1 MHGFFAASPPRPAP
15 IAPDGVA
22 LAPLCRQDRPDALV
36 AIGPEAAQAAAQEC
50 PVPLLVVRV
59 SRQQVAPW
67 LAEGNPGSRS
77 AIYLEAKPS
86 LNLRLVR
93 ALLPAARTVGVL
105 VPTPAPGWLAPLRTE
120 AHRWDFTLDEIPV
133 TDDLGAVRALRPRL
147 PGLDAVLLP
156 PETTVINE
164 WSLKPLLLMT
174 IRQGVPTFGGLT
186 ARYVDAGVL
195 AAVVADEE
203 RLPEQMQTVVA
214 ELARGRAPAP
224 VYPAAVR
231 VAVNPT
237 VAQTLGVPAEAVA
250 RARALFFET
259 VSMRPFS
266 RGPCRLSIHRQILAI
281 ALAPALIV
289 TGLLLFV
296 VYQGNLE
303 HNRRLLDQHGQ
314 VLAAQLAGALEYS
327 LATGAL
333 EQLPAIIDATVQPAT
348 AILGTPVRGVIVT
361 DAAGRVLYRQPAA
374 DPAPPAPEALAELVF
389 IPAEEDRVRFAAPV
403 LLRPLALSAA
413 PSPPRPLGE
422 VAVELS
428 VAIAQAR
435 WHRGLAWDLGLVLLT
450 FAGAAGLAHW
460 TGRRLSGAIR
470 RIATAIERIKRGDFA
485 VRVRPTD
492 RNELG
497 TLQDGVNL
505 LAETLARGKARL
517 DLELAKVRA
526 EYQQAL
532 DDLQVQTRA
541 AERANAAKSLFLAKV
556 SHEMRTPLYSIQGL
570 VESRLKTLADEAE
583 TATLRTILAAAHTLY
598 RHISDILDYTQLEQ
612 GKYAPALTPL
622 VVWDEV
628 EAIVAPLEPLLA
640 PRGLYLDVVVAPDV
654 PRAVASDAKAFRA
667 ILTNLLG
674 NAVKFTEAGGIAL
687 ALEVAAPALRPSPT
701 RLPVLRVRVTN
712 TGCGIATDQL
722 VRIFAPFEQVDEA
735 LNRRYAGIG
744 LGLSI
749 VKGYC
754 ELLGGRVVVSSTLG
768 GGSTF
773 TVELPLLPATEP
785 TSGRPR
791 RRTCFRRAAA
801 LVADERASF
810 RASVAAR
817 LAGLGIAVEAQ
828 AVPWR
833 ALVAAP
839 APENPYDLLVVQNL
853 AAPPD
858 AVGGGAIAGLRGW
871 ARCWSRSKRAPTP
884 R

>member
-1 MHGFFAASPPRPAP
+1 
-15 IAPDGVA
+15 
-22 LAPLCRQDRPDALV
+22 
-36 AIGPEAAQAAAQEC
+36 
-50 PVPLLVVRV
+50 
-59 SRQQVAPW
+59 
-67 LAEGNPGSRS
+67 
-77 AIYLEAKPS
+77 
-86 LNLRLVR
+86 
-93 ALLPAARTVGVL
+93 
-105 VPTPAPGWLAPLRTE
+105 
-120 AHRWDFTLDEIPV
+120 
-133 TDDLGAVRALRPRL
+133 
-147 PGLDAVLLP
+147 
-156 PETTVINE
+156 
-164 WSLKPLLLMT
+164 
-174 IRQGVPTFGGLT
+174 
-186 ARYVDAGVL
+186 
-195 AAVVADEE
+195 
-203 RLPEQMQTVVA
+203 
-214 ELARGRAPAP
+214 
-224 VYPAAVR
+224 
-231 VAVNPT
+231 
-237 VAQTLGVPAEAVA
+237 
-250 RARALFFET
+250 
-259 VSMRPFS
+259 MRPFS

-296 VYQGNLE
+296 VYQGNLQ

-314 VLAAQLAGALEYS
+314 VLAAQLAVALEYS

-374 DPAPPAPEALAELVF
+374 DPAPPAPEVLAELAL

-403 LLRPLALSAA
+403 LLQPLVLSAA

-470 RIATAIERIKRGDFA
+470 RIATAIERIKSGDFT

-505 LAETLARGKARL
+505 LADTLARGKARL

-570 VESRLKTLADEAE
+570 VESRLKTFADEAE
-583 TATLRTILAAAHTLY
+583 TATLHTILAAAHTLY

-701 RLPVLRVRVTN
+701 RPPVLRMRVTD

-722 VRIFAPFEQVDEA
+722 ERIFAPFEQVDEA

-785 TSGRPR
+785 TSARPPAADVLPDGRR
-791 RRTCFRRAAA
+791 A

-853 AAPPD
+853 AAPPG

-871 ARCWSRSKRAPTP
+871 AKVLVTLETRDDAEVTRRLPVAGPLLALWSGATRERWRTALARVWQDAAAAAAPAPAAAPPDLLLAGCTVLVVEDYAINRVIMVNQLRGHGAQVREAGDGDAAVARAAEPGLDLILMDIQMPGKDGIAAIQEIRQSPAGARLPILAFTASADKPTHARILQAGADGVLTKP
-884 R
+884 LGEADLVQAVRRALRRNRPAGSTTGEEP